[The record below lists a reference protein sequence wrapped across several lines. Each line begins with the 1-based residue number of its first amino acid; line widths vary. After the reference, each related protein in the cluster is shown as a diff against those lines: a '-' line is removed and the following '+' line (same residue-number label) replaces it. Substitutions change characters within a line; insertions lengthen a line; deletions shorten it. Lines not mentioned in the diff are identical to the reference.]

1 MGGLLAAR
9 AWSVLCHAGSGR
21 CCALS
26 ALSDLEVPVSV
37 RDGALTSLARPRV
50 VATSPTA
57 DTLTRR
63 SAAPMSARIPLDYP
77 AIAAF
82 CRRWGLSELAL
93 FGSVLRDDFRP
104 DSDVDVLVT
113 FVRGVRPLLDD
124 LLSMQDELAALFAR
138 SVDLLERQALERD
151 RNYLLRRHVF
161 EHLEAVYVALISG

>member
-1 MGGLLAAR
+1 MSAR
-9 AWSVLCHAGSGR
+9 
-21 CCALS
+21 
-26 ALSDLEVPVSV
+26 E
-37 RDGALTSLARPRV
+37 GALTSLARPRL

-63 SAAPMSARIPLDYP
+63 GAAPMSARIPLDYP

-82 CRRWGLSELAL
+82 CRRWGVTELAL

-113 FVRGVRPLLDD
+113 FAPGVRPSLDD

-138 SVDLLERQALERD
+138 SVDLLERQALEQD

-161 EHLEAVYVALISG
+161 AHLEPVYVASMSRG